1 MGAHSWPS
9 LGDQLA
15 VASALYGNTRCVD
28 SWLAEQFSYVDDLS
42 FARQF
47 SDHISLRGIAP
58 LDYAHRLI
66 ETSHGDLLGGIRFYN
81 RDIRRPFVEV
91 IAHSFNDLGAMTDT
105 VAQEWAPFGMYHARL
120 RTSPGRFSGRGVELD
135 QTIHAAAARR
145 MAGVDPGVELAPFER
160 ADDAI
165 ALVAERYRDLERYD
179 SALAGD
185 IARSDAD
192 DIRCWVRSGEMQA
205 IVADGHL
212 VGALAVASD
221 EVGWMTGEVVQDEV
235 VASAYAGRGYAAAAQ
250 ARWAH
255 EANPRALLLGTIARR
270 NVASRRSAER
280 AGRPAVLEDV
290 FLTL

>member
-91 IAHSFNDLGAMTDT
+91 IAHSFNDLGAMTDA

-135 QTIHAAAARR
+135 QTIHAAPAGR
-145 MAGVDPGVELAPFER
+145 MAGVDPGVELAPSSTPTTR
-160 ADDAI
+160 SPWSPSVTGI
-165 ALVAERYRDLERYD
+165 W
-179 SALAGD
+179 SAMTPRSQATSPAATPTTSAAGCVPG
-185 IARSDAD
+185 
-192 DIRCWVRSGEMQA
+192 RC
-205 IVADGHL
+205 
-212 VGALAVASD
+212 
-221 EVGWMTGEVVQDEV
+221 
-235 VASAYAGRGYAAAAQ
+235 
-250 ARWAH
+250 
-255 EANPRALLLGTIARR
+255 
-270 NVASRRSAER
+270 RRSSPTDTSWGLSPWHPTR
-280 AGRPAVLEDV
+280 WDG
-290 FLTL
+290 